1 MNYYTSDL
9 HLGHANILNYEESR
23 WNFIGISQQDAITSY
38 CRDNKIDLEELS
50 ESWSHIKSEVN
61 NIYTKV
67 FIDKIIKT
75 WNKRITNQD
84 DIYILGDL
92 FFLGKNLDIDE
103 ANKILFKLN
112 GKKHLIIGN
121 HDDFIRKEKFNKNT
135 LASIDNL
142 KTIKENNNHIIM
154 CHYPIEIWDRKQ
166 YGSIHLYG
174 HVHEMDISPIPNRY
188 NVGCMLHE
196 FIPKT
201 LEEIMYNK

>member
-1 MNYYTSDL
+1 M
-9 HLGHANILNYEESR
+9 
-23 WNFIGISQQDAITSY
+23 GISQQDAITSY

-112 GKKHLIIGN
+112 GKKHLIVGN

-154 CHYPIEIWDRKQ
+154 CHYPIEI
-166 YGSIHLYG
+166 
-174 HVHEMDISPIPNRY
+174 
-188 NVGCMLHE
+188 
-196 FIPKT
+196 
-201 LEEIMYNK
+201 

>member
-112 GKKHLIIGN
+112 GKKHLIVGN

-135 LASIDNL
+135 AEEARRRFELRRLRERKSHIERMR
-142 KTIKENNNHIIM
+142 KEGKRI
-154 CHYPIEIWDRKQ
+154 RK
-166 YGSIHLYG
+166 
-174 HVHEMDISPIPNRY
+174 NFR
-188 NVGCMLHE
+188 
-196 FIPKT
+196 
-201 LEEIMYNK
+201 